1 MTMVMVDD
9 RDRDGL
15 YGYSMVQFMRKGLP
29 FEAAMG
35 LQSFEQL

>member
-1 MTMVMVDD
+1 MAMVMVDD

-15 YGYSMVQFMRKGLP
+15 YGYWMAQLMRKGLP

-35 LQSFEQL
+35 LQSYEQL